1 MPIFRLDNR
10 FIFPDPDLAD
20 DNGLLAVGGDLKPQ
34 RVIAAYKLGI
44 FPWPCEGCPLMWHS
58 PKERFVLDP
67 QQLQV
72 NRTLEKV
79 LRHHPFEVRLD
90 TAFHDVMLRCA
101 DTPRPGQDGTW
112 ITDEMLASYTQLHQ
126 MGIAH
131 SAESWHDGQLVGGL
145 YGIALGRAFFGES
158 MFALR
163 ANASKVAF
171 ATLVRQLARWQFVVV
186 DCQVETP
193 LLASFGA
200 AHIPRQVFSQLIAH
214 AVAQPNRPSPWQFD
228 DKATAGDHS

>member
-1 MPIFRLDNR
+1 MAIFRLDR
-10 FIFPDPDLAD
+10 RILFPDPDLAD
-20 DNGLLAVGGDLKPQ
+20 DSGVLAVGGDLQPQ
-34 RVIAAYKLGI
+34 RVLAAYQKGI
-44 FPWPCEGCPLMWHS
+44 FPWPCEGYPLLWHS

-67 QQLQV
+67 KQLHV

-79 LRHHPFEVRLD
+79 LRHKTFEVRLD
-90 TAFHDVMLRCA
+90 TSFHGVMLRCA

-112 ITDEMLASYTQLHQ
+112 ITPEMLESYTKLHQ
-126 MGIAH
+126 MGFAH

-145 YGIALGRAFFGES
+145 YGIAIGRAFFGES
-158 MFALR
+158 MFALQP
-163 ANASKVAF
+163 NASKVAF

-200 AHIPRQVFSQLIAH
+200 SHIPRQVFSQLIAH
-214 AVAQPNRPSPWQFD
+214 AVAQPHRAGPWQFD
-228 DKATAGDHS
+228 DTAR